1 MSQCN
6 AYELLYWDT
15 DRDCVGWKQTIGR
28 QLADDQR
35 DVKWH
40 SWSSTLGFDVLG
52 IWPPDYDNTDINMVA
67 RSHEVKGYGRYVA
80 CATDFGGVLLFNYP
94 AVVKNGP
101 HYWYPGHSSHTKNI
115 KWLAPL
121 SPLPPAEGEAA
132 AGDQSAICYCM
143 SAGGHDRS
151 IFQWRLVNDGK
162 PKVEEEPEEETPA
175 LPEPAAAAAAS
186 SAPGEGLKSDSFLE
200 QKKTLEAQEEQLH
213 DQEATIAELR
223 RKLLE
228 LERGV

>member
-162 PKVEEEPEEETPA
+162 PKVEEPEAEETPA
-175 LPEPAAAAAAS
+175 LPEPAAAAAAAGPS
-186 SAPGEGLKSDSFLE
+186 EGLKSDSFLE

>member
-80 CATDFGGVLLFNYP
+80 CATDFGGVLLF
-94 AVVKNGP
+94 
-101 HYWYPGHSSHTKNI
+101 
-115 KWLAPL
+115 
-121 SPLPPAEGEAA
+121 
-132 AGDQSAICYCM
+132 
-143 SAGGHDRS
+143 
-151 IFQWRLVNDGK
+151 
-162 PKVEEEPEEETPA
+162 
-175 LPEPAAAAAAS
+175 
-186 SAPGEGLKSDSFLE
+186 E
-200 QKKTLEAQEEQLH
+200 QRCHARTV
-213 DQEATIAELR
+213 R
-223 RKLLE
+223 RKAVPHDMWD
-228 LERGV
+228 RRVI

>member
-80 CATDFGGVLLFNYP
+80 CATDFGGVLLF
-94 AVVKNGP
+94 
-101 HYWYPGHSSHTKNI
+101 T
-115 KWLAPL
+115 L
-121 SPLPPAEGEAA
+121 LP
-132 AGDQSAICYCM
+132 
-143 SAGGHDRS
+143 
-151 IFQWRLVNDGK
+151 
-162 PKVEEEPEEETPA
+162 T
-175 LPEPAAAAAAS
+175 
-186 SAPGEGLKSDSFLE
+186 
-200 QKKTLEAQEEQLH
+200 
-213 DQEATIAELR
+213 AT
-223 RKLLE
+223 
-228 LERGV
+228 

>member
-162 PKVEEEPEEETPA
+162 PKVEEEAEEETPA
-175 LPEPAAAAAAS
+175 LPEPAAAAAA
-186 SAPGEGLKSDSFLE
+186 APGEGLKSDSFLE